1 MDRSWVLTG
10 SFVHCLWVQH
20 GISTWDPAH
29 FGHVFHKGLNWA
41 TGSFVDC
48 FVGSTWAAHIGPS
61 PLWPRVSQKVPIGL
75 AVCGL
80 NVDPFWI
87 HVCCP
92 PFWVSFRWP
101 ELGNNWVLCRLL
113 CGSHMGC
120 PRGTQLMLAKCFT
133 KVPIGLAHVL
143 RVRCPCCHQRANQ
156 GSPIGTSTHCQLK
169 KRNMHCRSSQLS
181 YIVECHIA
189 CIATSHTHPPI
200 TQ

>member
-1 MDRSWVLTG
+1 MG
-10 SFVHCLWVQH
+10 SPHGTQLILATCFTKVSIGLLGLLWTALLVPR
-20 GISTWDPAH
+20 GLPTLDPAH
-29 FGHVFHKGLNWA
+29 CGHVFHKKFQLGL
-41 TGSFVDC
+41 
-48 FVGSTWAAHIGPS
+48 P
-61 PLWPRVSQKVPIGL
+61 
-75 AVCGL
+75 VCGL

-189 CIATSHTHPPI
+189 CIATSHTHTPI